1 MNDFTFQNPTKIIFG
16 KNSHLNLAEELSSYG
31 KKVMLILGQNSARKN
46 GVYDKIV
53 AQLKDFLLQEFWG
66 IEPNPRVETIRK
78 ALIQAKKFSPDIF
91 LAVGGGSV
99 IDATKL
105 LSASY
110 YTKSDPWEVVLDASK
125 ISKALPMATVLTV
138 AATGSEMD
146 CFSVITNWEEHKKNS
161 WESTL
166 VYPKFSILNPEFT
179 YSLSSLQTAYGI
191 VDIYSHVLEQY
202 MNTTKDA
209 LLQDRWAESIIKT
222 LVEIGPKVIKDLNNY
237 ELRAN
242 LMYCSTM
249 ALNGF
254 ISMGVSQDW
263 ATHNIEHELSAFY
276 DIPHGA
282 GLAVLT
288 PHWMNEV
295 KQQKHNKMAQYAR
308 RVWDL
313 KGNDN
318 EVIIEA
324 IAKTYEFFADLGIAM
339 NLKDYGI
346 TNEHFQEMTERLTP
360 NKIGEIKLNDEQI
373 LNILNSSL

>member
-1 MNDFTFQNPTKIIFG
+1 MNNFIFQNPTKIIFG
-16 KNSHLNLAEELSSYG
+16 KKSQNQLINEIHPFG
-31 KKVMLILGQNSARKN
+31 KRVMLLFGQSSAKSN
-46 GVYDKIV
+46 GIYKEVL
-53 AQLKDFLLQEFWG
+53 AQLKGLEINELWG
-66 IEPNPRVETIRK
+66 IEPNPRVETIRE
-78 ALIQAKKFSPDIF
+78 ALKQAREFKPDLL

-105 LSASY
+105 LAVSY
-110 YTKSDPWEVVLDASK
+110 YSENDPWELVLDNSK
-125 ISKALPMATVLTV
+125 ISKALPLATVLTV

-146 CFSVITNWEEHKKNS
+146 CYSVITNWNEHKKNS

-202 MNTTKDA
+202 MNTTKNA

-222 LVEIGPKVIKDLNNY
+222 LIEIGPKVIKDLDDY
-237 ELRAN
+237 DLRAN

-249 ALNGF
+249 ALNGI
-254 ISMGVSQDW
+254 ISMGVAQDW

-288 PHWMNEV
+288 PHWLNEV
-295 KQQKHNKMAQYAR
+295 KSQKRIKMAQYGR

-313 KGNDN
+313 KGEDN

-324 IAKTYEFFADLGIAM
+324 IAKTYEFFSDLGIAM
-339 NLKDYGI
+339 QLNEYGI
-346 TNEHFQEMTERLTP
+346 NDKHFKEMGERLAP
-360 NKIGEIKLNDEQI
+360 NKIGEIKLTKQQI